1 MSEELG
7 LNLEST
13 TSIEENAV
21 ETEEQVSATAPQEQ
35 NTEVV
40 TEVEEG
46 TSTDTAEEPFL
57 SIQFNH
63 EDKALTRE
71 EATTMAQKGY
81 AYDELYSKIQRAAT
95 LQGKEVKAFIDS
107 FEKAQ
112 DDAYRAELE
121 AKFGDDT
128 ETIESLME
136 LYNSKKESTVKA
148 AQLELERQK
157 KEQQDS
163 LESRL
168 ADEFIEL
175 QKEFPDIKDFTA
187 LPSSVKKAAADG
199 KNLCDAYLRHLYTE
213 KKKIDAANASAEAAK
228 KASGGSLKGAP
239 EGQHNSVIRAMM
251 EVFEK

>member
-7 LNLEST
+7 LNLEGAT
-13 TSIEENAV
+13 PIDDNAGNA
-21 ETEEQVSATAPQEQ
+21 EGNEPTTAPQEQ
-35 NTEVV
+35 VPEVSP
-40 TEVEEG
+40 EGGEG
-46 TSTDTAEEPFL
+46 TPPNTVPTPF
-57 SIQFNH
+57 ITVPFKH
-63 EDKALTRE
+63 EDVPFTHE
-71 EATTMAQKGY
+71 EAV
-81 AYDELYSKIQRAAT
+81 EWIQIGKKSEDLLKTIRRAAA
-95 LQGKEVKAFIDS
+95 LQGKSEKEFVES

-148 AQLELERQK
+148 AQSELERQK
-157 KEQQDS
+157 KEQQDN

-175 QKEFPDIKDFTA
+175 QKEFPDVKDFSA

-199 KNLCDAYLRHLYTE
+199 KNLCDAYLRHLHTE

-228 KASGGSLKGAP
+228 KASGGNLKGTP

>member
-7 LNLEST
+7 LNLEGAT
-13 TSIEENAV
+13 PIDDNAV
-21 ETEEQVSATAPQEQ
+21 ETEEQVSATVPQEQ
-35 NTEVV
+35 NTEVE

-46 TSTDTAEEPFL
+46 TSTDTVPTPF
-57 SIQFNH
+57 ITVPFKH
-63 EDKALTRE
+63 EDVPFTHE
-71 EATTMAQKGY
+71 EAV
-81 AYDELYSKIQRAAT
+81 EWIQIGKKSEDLLKTIRRAAA
-95 LQGKEVKAFIDS
+95 LQGKSEKEFVES

-121 AKFGDDT
+121 AKFDDDT

-199 KNLCDAYLRHLYTE
+199 KNLCDAYLRYLHTE

-228 KASGGSLKGAP
+228 KASGGNLKGAP
-239 EGQHNSVIRAMM
+239 EGQHNDVSTALMQGLYG
-251 EVFEK
+251 